1 MWDYG
6 GWFFHRNQEFM
17 SVPESQLLVLNID
30 VISGLCFQKNSELL
44 AVYPSDRREAINQV

>member
-44 AVYPSDRREAINQV
+44 AVYPSDRQEAINQV